1 MAIKPI
7 LHRIIVK
14 PDPVETKT
22 AGGIIL
28 AVNEKREQAAAEIG
42 TVVAIG
48 DTAFSDF
55 GGDPNLL
62 QIGDKVYYA
71 RYAGKFV
78 KDVDGT
84 EFVCLNDEDITC
96 ILKEDKE

>member
-1 MAIKPI
+1 MLKPM

-28 AVNEKREQAAAEIG
+28 AINEKREQAAAEIG

-71 RYAGKFV
+71 KYAGKFV

-84 EFVCLNDEDITC
+84 EFVILNDEDCVC
-96 ILKEDKE
+96 ILTENK